1 VQYNDFPG
9 MENVSL
15 LEATDV
21 DMSQLFSFFF
31 FLIFA
36 LYAFNTRWKQ
46 SYSMLRG
53 GMKFRCN
60 IK

>member
-1 VQYNDFPG
+1 MQYNDFPR

-31 FLIFA
+31 FSYLCSLCFQYKMEAIIFYVKRRNEIP
-36 LYAFNTRWKQ
+36 L
-46 SYSMLRG
+46 
-53 GMKFRCN
+53 
-60 IK
+60 